1 MDKPELIVDAK
12 NRLGESAMWHPRER
26 KLYWVDVRAPAVYR
40 LEDNGRVTTF
50 PLPALAGGLVPR
62 KSGGLAIALQN
73 GFHTI
78 DTTTQAIGFIADP
91 EPDLPDNRV
100 NDGSCDRLGRFW
112 AGTQHLTI
120 REPRGSLYRLDPD
133 HTVRKMLHGITVSNM
148 VRFSPD
154 DRTLYYAD
162 TYSDVMYAL
171 DFSLD
176 DGTISNRRVF
186 VDTSG
191 HPGHPDGSAIDAD
204 GCLWN
209 AEYGGSRVVRY
220 TPQGRIDRVIEFPV
234 TQPTSC
240 CFGGSGLNTLYVT
253 SATQRLEPDKL
264 AQQPLAGGL
273 FAVHVGV
280 KGLPEAE
287 YAG

>member
-1 MDKPELIVDAK
+1 M
-12 NRLGESAMWHPRER
+12 PRR
-26 KLYWVDVRAPAVYR
+26 
-40 LEDNGRVTTF
+40 
-50 PLPALAGGLVPR
+50 
-62 KSGGLAIALQN
+62 SGGLAIALQN

-78 DTTTQAIGFIADP
+78 DTDDSGHRLHRRP

-112 AGTQHLTI
+112 AGTQHVTI

-176 DGTISNRRVF
+176 DGTIVQPPRVRRH
-186 VDTSG
+186 DEPSRPSG
-191 HPGHPDGSAIDAD
+191 RIGDRRRRLPVERGIRRIA
-204 GCLWN
+204 
-209 AEYGGSRVVRY
+209 RVRY

-240 CFGGSGLNTLYVT
+240 CFGGSGLDTLYVT

>member
-1 MDKPELIVDAK
+1 MHARRRSTGSKRTTASRRSLSRRWPAHCAAQIGGHRDRFAA
-12 NRLGESAMWHPRER
+12 RLPC
-26 KLYWVDVRAPAVYR
+26 V
-40 LEDNGRVTTF
+40 
-50 PLPALAGGLVPR
+50 
-62 KSGGLAIALQN
+62 
-73 GFHTI
+73 
-78 DTTTQAIGFIADP
+78 DTTTKAISFIADP
-91 EPDLPDNRV
+91 EPDLPDNRI

-112 AGTQHLTI
+112 AGTQHVTI

-133 HTVRKMLHGITVSNM
+133 HSTRKMLQGITVTNM

-171 DFSLD
+171 DFSLA

-186 VDTSG
+186 VDTAKPSRS
-191 HPGHPDGSAIDAD
+191 PDGSAIDAD

-220 TPQGRIDRVIEFPV
+220 TPQGRIDRIIEFPV

-240 CFGGSGLNTLYVT
+240 ASAGRTSTLCTSPAQRSGSSRKCWPRSRWPAACSRCM
-253 SATQRLEPDKL
+253 SA
-264 AQQPLAGGL
+264 
-273 FAVHVGV
+273 
-280 KGLPEAE
+280 
-287 YAG
+287 